1 MDEKQGNSVANTL
14 FLLYVGILL
23 VSGILAACLG
33 YFALTRTQMRSKRWF
48 GVLMISLVLWSLTAA
63 GELVLSGRT
72 GQLAMKHLFLI
83 VGTTIPLVWVVYTAD
98 YTYRSIRTN
107 SVVRLAAIIYIPLIL
122 TLVTNPF
129 YEFYAPLTPHETPF
143 THIEIGVGPARIVA
157 IAYVIGNMAVGTY
170 YLGHLFER
178 GRSQVSRPV
187 AILVGAVLL
196 GLVPFLGSV
205 FGFVP
210 VETYDHTS
218 LGVVVFLF
226 GVSYVVFRHGFY
238 HISPI
243 ARDIILEEAKDP
255 IFVLNNNSRLV
266 DHNTAAAEIVPDL
279 HASGTRALFSELHT
293 ELAAVVDELEPDQK
307 REIMLPVGEE
317 SRYFSVQIS
326 EVTVNAEK
334 IGTVVFLRDITKRRT
349 REKQLE
355 RQNEK
360 LDDFAG
366 VVSHDL
372 RNPLNAAQLRLNLVD
387 GGDDEHVVSA
397 QQSLNRME
405 MIIEDILTLS
415 RAGETVEDPEQIR
428 LADVIRKGW
437 DTVTTD
443 GVDIKLQVTESVTIR
458 ADRARLQR
466 VFENLFRNAV
476 DHNRAPVKIRVGL
489 IEDADE
495 TGGTTVSGFYVA
507 DNGGGIPEDKR
518 DDIFDHGYS
527 SSDEGTGFG
536 LSIVADIV
544 DAHDGDIGVTE
555 SDDGGARFNITGV
568 TISS

>member
-1 MDEKQGNSVANTL
+1 MT
-14 FLLYVGILL
+14 
-23 VSGILAACLG
+23 
-33 YFALTRTQMRSKRWF
+33 
-48 GVLMISLVLWSLTAA
+48 SLVLWSLTAA

-72 GQLAMKHLFLI
+72 GQLVMKHLFLI
-83 VGTTIPLVWVVYTAD
+83 VGTTIPLVWVAYTAD
-98 YTYRSIRTN
+98 YTYRSIRKN
-107 SVVRLAAIIYIPLIL
+107 PVVRLAAIIYIPLIL

-129 YEFYAPLTPHETPF
+129 YEFYAPLTYHETPF

-157 IAYVIGNMAVGTY
+157 IAYVTGNMAVGTY

-226 GVSYVVFRHGFY
+226 WVSYVVFRHGFY
-238 HISPI
+238 DISPI

-255 IFVLNNNSRLV
+255 MFVLNNNSRLV
-266 DHNTAAAEIVPDL
+266 DYNTAAAEIVPNL
-279 HASGTRALFSELHT
+279 HASGTKGLFSELHA

-307 REIMLPVGEE
+307 RETTLSVGGE

-326 EVTVNAEK
+326 EVTVNAEA

-360 LDDFAG
+360 LDNFAG

-372 RNPLNAAQLRLNLVD
+372 RNPLNAAQLRLDLID
-387 GGDDEHVVSA
+387 GEDAEHAASA
-397 QQSLNRME
+397 QRSLDRME
-405 MIIEDILTLS
+405 TIITDILTLS
-415 RAGETVEDPEQIR
+415 RAGETVEDPEQIM
-428 LADVIRKGW
+428 LTDVIRDGW
-437 DTVTTD
+437 DTAATD
-443 GVDIKLQVTESVTIR
+443 DADLELQVPVTVTIT
-458 ADRARLQR
+458 ADRARLQH
-466 VFENLFRNAV
+466 VLENLFRNAV
-476 DHNRAPVKIRVGL
+476 EHNDSPLEIRVGL
-489 IEDADE
+489 IEGADT
-495 TGGTTVSGFYVA
+495 TGGTTASGFFIA
-507 DNGGGIPEDKR
+507 DDGGGIPEDKR
-518 DDIFDHGYS
+518 GEIFDHGYS
-527 SSDEGTGFG
+527 SRDEGTGFG
-536 LSIVADIV
+536 LSIVADVV
-544 DAHDGDIGVTE
+544 DAHDWDISVTE
-555 SDDGGARFNITGV
+555 SESGGARFDITGV
-568 TISS
+568 TIID